1 VTVGPAGDAPATS
14 TALDRELE
22 VACAVAREA
31 GALIM
36 RHYSRVEIEVQT
48 KADSSPVTVADVES
62 SAVIVAGLRA
72 AFPDDAVLSEE
83 APDDGARLGNP
94 RVWIIDPLD
103 GTRDFLAKT
112 GDFCVHVGLA
122 VGGEAALGVVYQPT
136 TNALYHARRGGGAFV
151 DRDGDRRRLRVSTIR
166 APADIRVG
174 VSRMSLDPG
183 LEQCLLASGLA
194 PRTVRVGASVKYMAL
209 AAGELD
215 ACLNLSMG
223 EAEWDTCAPEVI
235 MCEAGAAV
243 TDGDGRPFRY
253 NQRELHHRRGSVSS
267 NGLCHPFML
276 RVIAPCLTEPVQR
289 G

>member
-1 VTVGPAGDAPATS
+1 MPLTS
-14 TALDRELE
+14 AALERELA

-36 RHYSRVEIEVQT
+36 RHYAEVGIEVQT
-48 KADSSPVTVADVES
+48 KADSSPVTVADVEA
-62 SAVIVAGLRA
+62 SAIIVAGLRA
-72 AFPDDAVLSEE
+72 AFPDDAVVSEE
-83 APDDGARLGNP
+83 APDDGARLGNA

-103 GTRDFLAKT
+103 GTRDFVART

-122 VGGEAALGVVYQPT
+122 IGGEAALGVVYQPT
-136 TNALYHARRGGGAFV
+136 TDALYHARRGGGAFV
-151 DRDGDRRRLRVSTIR
+151 DRDGDRRRLRVSTHGT
-166 APADIRVG
+166 PGDIRVG

-194 PRTVRVGASVKYMAL
+194 PRAVRVGASVKYMQL

-215 ACLNLSMG
+215 ACLNISMG

-235 MCEAGAAV
+235 MVEAGATV

-253 NQRELHHRRGSVSS
+253 NQRELRHGRGSVSS

-276 RVIAPCLTEPVQR
+276 RVIAPCLMEPVEL